1 MVAPIIPMINDSELE
16 HILAAISAA
25 GAMQAAY
32 VLLRL
37 PHELKELFKQWLD
50 EHFPER
56 ADHVMSLIRAARG
69 GRDNDPRFGH
79 RMVGSGAWAQLLRD
93 RFALACKRH
102 GLSMGR
108 MRDLAVDQ
116 FRPPARGGQMSLL

>member
-1 MVAPIIPMINDSELE
+1 
-16 HILAAISAA
+16 
-25 GAMQAAY
+25 

-37 PHELKELFKQWLD
+37 PHELKNLFRQWLD
-50 EHFPER
+50 QHFPDR
-56 ADHVMSLIRAARG
+56 AEHVMSLIRSARG
-69 GRDNDPRFGH
+69 GRENDPRFGS

-102 GLSMGR
+102 GLAKGR
-108 MRDLAVDQ
+108 MRTLASEH